1 MVAANI
7 MTLSVI
13 GAVIIG
19 VMRVRRNEDNSEIR
33 DQL

>member
-13 GAVIIG
+13 GAVFFG
-19 VMRVRRNEDNSEIR
+19 VLRIRKNEEKSAN